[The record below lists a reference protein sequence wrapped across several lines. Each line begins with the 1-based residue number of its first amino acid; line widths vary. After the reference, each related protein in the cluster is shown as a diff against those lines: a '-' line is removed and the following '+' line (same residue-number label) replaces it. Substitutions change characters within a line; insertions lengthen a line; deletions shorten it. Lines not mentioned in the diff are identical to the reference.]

1 MPVQNAI
8 DGINRLTVSE
18 TSKTPPPP
26 GFNNIQPQQDVDR
39 SGTPSSRC
47 QSTSYNNLKLAFGSG
62 LADSMDDSTGGG
74 QQLSSQSQQQD
85 LRRPSGSGNNGQVGN
100 SNMSPGRIN
109 TPDTYTRQSRHSVT
123 RLMGSGSVQGASGK

>member
-1 MPVQNAI
+1 MAVQNAI
-8 DGINRLTVSE
+8 DGIDRLTVSE

-62 LADSMDDSTGGG
+62 LADSMDDST
-74 QQLSSQSQQQD
+74 QLSSQQQD
-85 LRRPSGSGNNGQVGN
+85 LRRPSGSGNNGQVGDN
-100 SNMSPGRIN
+100 NMSPGRIN

-123 RLMGSGSVQGASGK
+123 RLMGSGSVQGSSGK

>member
-26 GFNNIQPQQDVDR
+26 GFNNIQPQPQQDIDR

-47 QSTSYNNLKLAFGSG
+47 QSTSYNNLKNAIGSG
-62 LADSMDDSTGGG
+62 LADSMDDST
-74 QQLSSQSQQQD
+74 QLSSQQQD
-85 LRRPSGSGNNGQVGN
+85 LIRPSGSGNNGQVVGN
-100 SNMSPGRIN
+100 NNMSPGRIN

-123 RLMGSGSVQGASGK
+123 RLMGSGSVQGSSGK

>member
-26 GFNNIQPQQDVDR
+26 GFNNNIQPQQDIDR

-47 QSTSYNNLKLAFGSG
+47 QSTSYTNLKLAIGSG
-62 LADSMDDSTGGG
+62 LADSMDYSTGGG
-74 QQLSSQSQQQD
+74 QPLALNQSQQQD
-85 LRRPSGSGNNGQVGN
+85 LIRPSGQVGYSSNGN

-123 RLMGSGSVQGASGK
+123 RLMGSVQGSAGK

>member
-62 LADSMDDSTGGG
+62 LADSMDDSTT
-74 QQLSSQSQQQD
+74 QLSSQSQQQD
-85 LRRPSGSGNNGQVGN
+85 LRRPSGSGNNGQVVGN
-100 SNMSPGRIN
+100 NNMSPGRIN

-123 RLMGSGSVQGASGK
+123 RLMGSGSVQGSAGK